1 MNNERFRINLIVTD
15 LLERF
20 ELPQRVIIKRESAIY
35 NGSIT
40 RIPKELLNET
50 VVKIRLN
57 SWADAIIIEIE

>member
-1 MNNERFRINLIVTD
+1 MFRITIFLSD

-20 ELPQRVIIKRESAIY
+20 VLPQRVIIKRESTIY

-40 RIPKELLNET
+40 RIPKELINEK

-57 SWADAIIIEIE
+57 TWSDAIIIELE